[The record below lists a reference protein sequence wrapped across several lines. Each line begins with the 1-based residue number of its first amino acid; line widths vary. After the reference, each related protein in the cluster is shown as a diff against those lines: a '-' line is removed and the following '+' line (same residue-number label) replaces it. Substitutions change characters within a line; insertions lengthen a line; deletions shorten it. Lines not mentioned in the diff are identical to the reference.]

1 MKKSFTEEEVR
12 EAIRR
17 LIVKNNDLNES
28 PLDTQK
34 ISAAVSRLGSDP
46 GVISDI
52 TTGSLKQYF
61 LEMLLD
67 HLTNAGFPV
76 TKTSMIGR
84 IMVQVI
90 ENMSWFDIAKYFT
103 SDEACGNLTEVI
115 LKGVQ
120 EAFQEKGY
128 DSLIQLMFGVPGAR
142 LQGFIGSPIRE
153 LINRQFLEMTEMMRD
168 PIIDFLC
175 VHIDVERFSKALMT
189 KIPGVAVAGE
199 ISQEFDL
206 GIDPD
211 LKIK

>member
-90 ENMSWFDIAKYFT
+90 QRMSWFDIAKYFT

-175 VHIDVERFSKALMT
+175 VHRDVERFSKALMT

>member
-103 SDEACGNLTEVI
+103 SDEAYGNLTEVI

-120 EAFQEKGY
+120 G
-128 DSLIQLMFGVPGAR
+128 LLLAR
-142 LQGFIGSPIRE
+142 ILG
-153 LINRQFLEMTEMMRD
+153 
-168 PIIDFLC
+168 
-175 VHIDVERFSKALMT
+175 T
-189 KIPGVAVAGE
+189 K
-199 ISQEFDL
+199 S
-206 GIDPD
+206 
-211 LKIK
+211 